1 MGGRRV
7 LVLGSELAQPNRN
20 LLHHKQICQISAM
33 KHASNSRLLF
43 ALEMAFSLFFLLLCF
58 FAIHLPLRIVECSM
72 NHGKLNGVEKLPEL
86 TRCLQWCLPEG
97 AAAAIL
103 GPIAVAIGFASVA
116 SVSGETL
123 SSRLFRWFL
132 IPLGF
137 AKFASIVP
145 LAESHLCLCSSKH
158 DDAWLDE
165 VLFLAVSLALGF
177 VGLRHAHKRSPT
189 PGSDVVPEDD

>member
-1 MGGRRV
+1 MNQSSLRKALFV
-7 LVLGSELAQPNRN
+7 AEMVFS
-20 LLHHKQICQISAM
+20 
-33 KHASNSRLLF
+33 LLF
-43 ALEMAFSLFFLLLCF
+43 LVLCF
-58 FAIHLPLRIVECSM
+58 FAIHLPLRVVECSM
-72 NHGKLNGVEKLPEL
+72 NHGKLEGVKRLPEI
-86 TRCLQWCLPEG
+86 TQCLQWCLPEG
-97 AAAAIL
+97 MAGIL

-137 AKFASIVP
+137 AIFASIVP
-145 LAESHLCLCSSKH
+145 LAESHMCLCSSKH

-177 VGLRHAHKRSPT
+177 AGWRHSCKMCPP
-189 PGSDVVPEDD
+189 PGSQVVS

>member
-1 MGGRRV
+1 MNQSSLRKALFTAEMV
-7 LVLGSELAQPNRN
+7 FS
-20 LLHHKQICQISAM
+20 
-33 KHASNSRLLF
+33 LLF
-43 ALEMAFSLFFLLLCF
+43 LVLCF

-72 NHGKLNGVEKLPEL
+72 NHGKLEGLKRLPEI
-86 TRCLQWCLPEG
+86 TQCLQWCLPEG
-97 AAAAIL
+97 MAVGIL

-137 AKFASIVP
+137 AIFASVLP
-145 LAESHLCLCSSKH
+145 LAESHSCLCSSKH

-165 VLFLAVSLALGF
+165 VCFMALCVALGF
-177 VGLRHAHKRSPT
+177 AGWLYGRKMRPL
-189 PGSDVVPEDD
+189 PGFEVLA